1 MSARILIVDDTP
13 LNVKLLSAKLVHD
26 YYTVASASNGV
37 EALQKVAEE
46 KPDLI
51 LLDVMMPEMDGFET
65 CRRLKANPVTAH
77 IPVVMITALT
87 DVADRVQGLA
97 AGADDF
103 LSKPINNL
111 ALMSRI
117 RSLLRMKILM
127 DEWKL
132 REATAQ
138 QFSPAFD
145 LPSVDLLSVNDS
157 RILIIDDDKAEA
169 TFLQESVEPLSA
181 HIVQVQ
187 TVADAEEALVSGDFD
202 LVFANIDLREEDGL
216 TICARMRT
224 TPITR
229 HIPILLSS
237 NQGDMTRIAKGLD
250 LGANDYLLRPFDK
263 NELFARTRTQLRH
276 KRNYDR
282 LRNGFEQNI
291 MMSLVDP
298 LTSAFNRRYLDA
310 HLPRFLARAIYTK
323 KVLSVQ
329 MLDIDNFKKVNDQY
343 GHAAGDII
351 LKEVAKRITNG
362 VRTSDFFVRMGGEE
376 FAVVMPETGSANALK
391 IAERLRENIA
401 EPPIVIP
408 GQEAGLRVTVS
419 IGLAS
424 TRPDLEGAP
433 NKVFDRAD
441 AALYRAK
448 AEGRDRVVVDDAD
461 LEDGVF

>member
-1 MSARILIVDDTP
+1 
-13 LNVKLLSAKLVHD
+13 
-26 YYTVASASNGV
+26 
-37 EALQKVAEE
+37 
-46 KPDLI
+46 
-51 LLDVMMPEMDGFET
+51 
-65 CRRLKANPVTAH
+65 
-77 IPVVMITALT
+77 
-87 DVADRVQGLA
+87 
-97 AGADDF
+97 
-103 LSKPINNL
+103 
-111 ALMSRI
+111 
-117 RSLLRMKILM
+117 
-127 DEWKL
+127 
-132 REATAQ
+132 
-138 QFSPAFD
+138 
-145 LPSVDLLSVNDS
+145 
-157 RILIIDDDKAEA
+157 
-169 TFLQESVEPLSA
+169 
-181 HIVQVQ
+181 
-187 TVADAEEALVSGDFD
+187 
-202 LVFANIDLREEDGL
+202 
-216 TICARMRT
+216 
-224 TPITR
+224 
-229 HIPILLSS
+229 
-237 NQGDMTRIAKGLD
+237 MTRIAKGLD